1 MSNKDHW
8 EKIYSTKEIDGVS
21 WYQETPTTSLN
32 IIDSLKLNLN
42 TSIIDIGAGK
52 SFLAD
57 NLLDLGYNDITILD
71 ISRNAL
77 NEVTRRVGKKNH
89 KIKCI
94 ESNVIDLSSDQK
106 YDVWHDRAVFHF
118 ITNNQ
123 EREKY
128 LDLLNS
134 SLNKDGYLI
143 IGTFSEDG
151 PLKCSGLEVQRYSIK
166 DLREL
171 LKPNF
176 KFIDGFKEIHDTP
189 FNTSQSFTFC
199 TFKKIK

>member
-8 EKIYSTKEIDGVS
+8 ENIYSTKEIDGVS

-71 ISRNAL
+71 ISKNAL

-94 ESNVIDLSSDQK
+94 ESNVIDLSSGQK

-128 LDLLNS
+128 LGLLNS
-134 SLNKDGYLI
+134 SLNKEGYLI

-151 PLKCSGLEVQRYSIK
+151 PLKCSGLDVQRYSVK
-166 DLREL
+166 ELREL
-171 LKPNF
+171 LKGNF
-176 KFIDGFKEIHDTP
+176 KFIDGFKEIHNTP
-189 FNTSQSFTFC
+189 FNTTQSFTFC
-199 TFKKIK
+199 AFKKID

>member
-134 SLNKDGYLI
+134 SLNKDGCLI

-171 LKPNF
+171 LKSNF

>member
-8 EKIYSTKEIDGVS
+8 ENIYSTKEIDAVS
-21 WYQETPTTSLN
+21 WYQETPITSLN
-32 IIDSLKLNLN
+32 IIKALKLNLSA
-42 TSIIDIGAGK
+42 SIIDIGAGK

-57 NLLDLGYNDITILD
+57 NLLNLGYNDITVLD
-71 ISRNAL
+71 ISGNAL
-77 NEVTRRVGKKNH
+77 DEVARRVEKENH

-94 ESNVIDLSSDQK
+94 ESNVTDLSSDQK

-128 LDLLNS
+128 LGLLNS
-134 SLNKDGYLI
+134 SLNKEGYLI

-151 PLKCSGLEVQRYSIK
+151 PLKCSGLDVQRYSVK
-166 DLREL
+166 ELREL
-171 LKPNF
+171 LKGNF
-176 KFIDGFKEIHDTP
+176 KFIDGFKEIHNTP
-189 FNTSQSFTFC
+189 FNTTQSFTFC
-199 TFKKIK
+199 AFKKID

>member
-71 ISRNAL
+71 ISKNAL

-94 ESNVIDLSSDQK
+94 ESNVIDLSSGQK

-134 SLNKDGYLI
+134 SLNKDGCLI

-151 PLKCSGLEVQRYSIK
+151 PLKCSGLEVQRYSVK

>member
-94 ESNVIDLSSDQK
+94 ESNVIDLSSGQK

-128 LDLLNS
+128 LDILNS
-134 SLNKDGYLI
+134 SLNKDGCLI

-151 PLKCSGLEVQRYSIK
+151 PLKCSGLEVQRYSVK

>member
-94 ESNVIDLSSDQK
+94 ESNVIDLSSGQK

-134 SLNKDGYLI
+134 SLNKDGCLI

-151 PLKCSGLEVQRYSIK
+151 PLKCSGLEVQRYSVK

>member
-71 ISRNAL
+71 ISKNAL

-94 ESNVIDLSSDQK
+94 ESNVIDLSSGQK

-134 SLNKDGYLI
+134 SLNKDGCLI

-151 PLKCSGLEVQRYSIK
+151 PLKCSGLEVQRYSVK

-171 LKPNF
+171 LKSNF

>member
-77 NEVTRRVGKKNH
+77 NEVTRRVEKKNH

-94 ESNVIDLSSDQK
+94 ESNVINLSSDQK

-134 SLNKDGYLI
+134 SLNKDGCLI

-151 PLKCSGLEVQRYSIK
+151 PLKCSGLEVQRYSVK

>member
-94 ESNVIDLSSDQK
+94 ESNVTDLSSDQK

-118 ITNNQ
+118 ITNKK

-134 SLNKDGYLI
+134 TLNKDGYLI

-151 PLKCSGLEVQRYSIK
+151 PLKCSGLEVQRYSVK

>member
-8 EKIYSTKEIDGVS
+8 ENIYSTKEIDAVS
-21 WYQETPTTSLN
+21 WYQETPVTSLN
-32 IIDSLKLNLN
+32 IIKALKLNLSA
-42 TSIIDIGAGK
+42 SIIDIGAGK

-57 NLLDLGYNDITILD
+57 NLLNLGYNDITVLD
-71 ISRNAL
+71 ISGNAL
-77 NEVTRRVGKKNH
+77 NEVARRVEKENH

-94 ESNVIDLSSDQK
+94 ESNVTDLSSDQK

-128 LDLLNS
+128 LGLLNS
-134 SLNKDGYLI
+134 SLNKEGYLI

-151 PLKCSGLEVQRYSIK
+151 PLKCSGLDVQRYSVK
-166 DLREL
+166 ELREL
-171 LKPNF
+171 LKGNF
-176 KFIDGFKEIHDTP
+176 KFIDGFKEIHNTP
-189 FNTSQSFTFC
+189 FNTTQSFTFC
-199 TFKKIK
+199 AFKKID

>member
-21 WYQETPTTSLN
+21 WYQEIPITSLN
-32 IIDSLKLNLN
+32 IIKALKLNLSA
-42 TSIIDIGAGK
+42 SIIDIGAGK

-57 NLLDLGYNDITILD
+57 TLLNLGYNDITILD
-71 ISRNAL
+71 ISGNAL
-77 NEVTRRVGKKNH
+77 NEVARRVEKENH

-94 ESNVIDLSSDQK
+94 ESNVTDLSSDQK

-151 PLKCSGLEVQRYSIK
+151 PLKCSGLEVQRYSVK

-189 FNTSQSFTFC
+189 FNTTQSFTFC
-199 TFKKIK
+199 TFKKIN

>member
-8 EKIYSTKEIDGVS
+8 EKIYSTKEIDRVS

-42 TSIIDIGAGK
+42 ASIIDIGAGK

-77 NEVTRRVGKKNH
+77 NEVARRVEKKNH

-94 ESNVIDLSSDQK
+94 ESNVTDLSSDQK

-118 ITNNQ
+118 ITNNK

-134 SLNKDGYLI
+134 TLNKDGYLI

-151 PLKCSGLEVQRYSIK
+151 PLKCSGLEVQRYSVK

-171 LKPNF
+171 LKLDF
-176 KFIDGFKEIHDTP
+176 KFIDGFKEVHDTP

-199 TFKKIK
+199 TFKKLK

>member
-8 EKIYSTKEIDGVS
+8 EKIYSTKEIDEVS

-42 TSIIDIGAGK
+42 ASIIDIGAGK

-77 NEVTRRVGKKNH
+77 NEVARRVGKKNH

-94 ESNVIDLSSDQK
+94 ESNVIDLSSGQK
-106 YDVWHDRAVFHF
+106 YDIWHDRAVFHF
-118 ITNNQ
+118 ITDNK

-134 SLNKDGYLI
+134 SLNKDGCLI

-151 PLKCSGLEVQRYSIK
+151 PLKCSGLEVQRYSVK

>member
-94 ESNVIDLSSDQK
+94 ESNVIDLSSGQK

-118 ITNNQ
+118 ITDNK

-134 SLNKDGYLI
+134 SLNKDGCLI

-151 PLKCSGLEVQRYSIK
+151 PLKCSGLEVQRYSVK

>member
-94 ESNVIDLSSDQK
+94 ESNVIDLSSGQK

-134 SLNKDGYLI
+134 SLNKDGCLI

-171 LKPNF
+171 LKSNF

>member
-77 NEVTRRVGKKNH
+77 NEVTRRVEKKNH

-134 SLNKDGYLI
+134 SLNKDGCLI

-151 PLKCSGLEVQRYSIK
+151 PLKCSGLEVQRYSVK

>member
-94 ESNVIDLSSDQK
+94 ESNVIDLSSGQK

-134 SLNKDGYLI
+134 SLNKDGCLI

-176 KFIDGFKEIHDTP
+176 KFIDGFKEIYDTP

>member
-94 ESNVIDLSSDQK
+94 ESNVIDLSSGQK
-106 YDVWHDRAVFHF
+106 YDIWHDRAVFHF

-134 SLNKDGYLI
+134 SLNKDGCLI

-151 PLKCSGLEVQRYSIK
+151 PLKCSGLEVQRYSVK

>member
-8 EKIYSTKEIDGVS
+8 ENIYSTKEIDAVS
-21 WYQETPTTSLN
+21 WYQETPVTSLN
-32 IIDSLKLNLN
+32 IIKALKLNLSA
-42 TSIIDIGAGK
+42 SIIDIGAGK

-57 NLLDLGYNDITILD
+57 NLLNLGYNDITVLD
-71 ISRNAL
+71 ISGNAL
-77 NEVTRRVGKKNH
+77 NEVARRVEKENH

-94 ESNVIDLSSDQK
+94 ESNVTDLSSDQK

-128 LDLLNS
+128 LELLNS

-143 IGTFSEDG
+143 IGTFSENG
-151 PLKCSGLEVQRYSIK
+151 PLKCSGLEVQRYSVE
-166 DLREL
+166 DLRKL
-171 LKPNF
+171 LKENF
-176 KFIDGFKEIHDTP
+176 KFIDGFKEIHNTP
-189 FNTSQSFTFC
+189 FNTTQSFTFC
-199 TFKKIK
+199 TFKKIN

>member
-94 ESNVIDLSSDQK
+94 ESNVIDLSSGQK

-134 SLNKDGYLI
+134 SLNKDGCLI

>member
-32 IIDSLKLNLN
+32 IIKVLKLNLSA
-42 TSIIDIGAGK
+42 SIIDIGAGK

-57 NLLDLGYNDITILD
+57 NLLNLGYNDITVLD
-71 ISRNAL
+71 ISGNAL
-77 NEVTRRVGKKNH
+77 NEVARRVEKGNH

-94 ESNVIDLSSDQK
+94 ESNVTDLSSDQK

-128 LDLLNS
+128 LALLNS

-151 PLKCSGLEVQRYSIK
+151 PLKCSGLEVQRYSVE
-166 DLREL
+166 DLRKL
-171 LKPNF
+171 LKEKF

-189 FNTSQSFTFC
+189 FNTTQSFTFC
-199 TFKKIK
+199 TFKKIN

>member
-21 WYQETPTTSLN
+21 WYQEIPITSLN
-32 IIDSLKLNLN
+32 IIKALKLNLN
-42 TSIIDIGAGK
+42 ASIIDIGAGK

-57 NLLDLGYNDITILD
+57 TLLNLGYNDITILD
-71 ISRNAL
+71 ISGNAL
-77 NEVTRRVGKKNH
+77 NEVARRVEKENH

-94 ESNVIDLSSDQK
+94 ESNVTDLSSDQK

-118 ITNNQ
+118 ITNNK

-134 SLNKDGYLI
+134 SLNKDGCLI

-151 PLKCSGLEVQRYSIK
+151 PLKCSGLEVQRYSVK

-176 KFIDGFKEIHDTP
+176 KFIDGFKEIHNTP
-189 FNTSQSFTFC
+189 FNTTQSFTFC
-199 TFKKIK
+199 TFKKIN

>member
-71 ISRNAL
+71 ISKNAL

-94 ESNVIDLSSDQK
+94 ESNVIDLSSGQK

-134 SLNKDGYLI
+134 SLNKDGCLI

>member
-71 ISRNAL
+71 ISKNAL

-94 ESNVIDLSSDQK
+94 ESNVIDLSSGQK

-118 ITNNQ
+118 ITDNK

-134 SLNKDGYLI
+134 SLNKDGCLI

-151 PLKCSGLEVQRYSIK
+151 PLKCSGLEVQRYSVK

>member
-71 ISRNAL
+71 ISKNAL

-94 ESNVIDLSSDQK
+94 ESNVIDLSSGQK
-106 YDVWHDRAVFHF
+106 YDIWHDRAVFHF
-118 ITNNQ
+118 ITDNK

-134 SLNKDGYLI
+134 SLNKDGCLI

-151 PLKCSGLEVQRYSIK
+151 PLKCSGLEVQRYSVK

>member
-94 ESNVIDLSSDQK
+94 ESNVIDLSSGQK

-134 SLNKDGYLI
+134 SLNKDGCLI

-151 PLKCSGLEVQRYSIK
+151 PLKCSGLEVQRYSVK

-171 LKPNF
+171 LKPDF
-176 KFIDGFKEIHDTP
+176 KFIDGFKEVHDTP

>member
-21 WYQETPTTSLN
+21 WYQETPITSLN
-32 IIDSLKLNLN
+32 IIKALKLNLN
-42 TSIIDIGAGK
+42 ASIIDVGAGK

-57 NLLDLGYNDITILD
+57 TLLNLGYNNITILD
-71 ISRNAL
+71 ISGNAL
-77 NEVTRRVGKKNH
+77 DEVAKRVAKENH

-94 ESNVIDLSSDQK
+94 ESNITDLSSDQK
-106 YDVWHDRAVFHF
+106 YDIWHDRAVFHF

-128 LDLLNS
+128 LALLNA
-134 SLNKDGYLI
+134 SLNKEGYLI

-151 PLKCSGLEVQRYSIK
+151 PLKCSGLDVQRYSVK
-166 DLREL
+166 ELKEL
-171 LKPNF
+171 LKENF
-176 KFIDGFKEIHDTP
+176 KFVDGFKEIHNTP
-189 FNTSQSFTFC
+189 FNTTQSFTFC
-199 TFKKIK
+199 TFKKIN

>member
-32 IIDSLKLNLN
+32 IIKELKLNLN
-42 TSIIDIGAGK
+42 ASIIDIGAGK

-57 NLLDLGYNDITILD
+57 TLLNLGYNDITILD
-71 ISRNAL
+71 ISGNAL
-77 NEVTRRVGKKNH
+77 DEVAKRVAKENH

-94 ESNVIDLSSDQK
+94 ESNVTDLSSDQK

-118 ITNNQ
+118 ITNSH

-128 LDLLNS
+128 LGLLNS
-134 SLNKDGYLI
+134 SLNKEGYLI

-151 PLKCSGLEVQRYSIK
+151 PLKCSGLDVQRYSVK
-166 DLREL
+166 EL
-171 LKPNF
+171 LSL
-176 KFIDGFKEIHDTP
+176 IH
-189 FNTSQSFTFC
+189 
-199 TFKKIK
+199 I

>member
-8 EKIYSTKEIDGVS
+8 ENIYSTKEIDGVS
-21 WYQETPTTSLN
+21 WYQETPITSLN
-32 IIDSLKLNLN
+32 IIKALKLNLN
-42 TSIIDIGAGK
+42 ASIIDVGAGK

-57 NLLDLGYNDITILD
+57 TLLNLGYNNITILD
-71 ISRNAL
+71 ISGNAL
-77 NEVTRRVGKKNH
+77 DEVAKRVAKGNH

-94 ESNVIDLSSDQK
+94 ESNVTDLSSDQK

-134 SLNKDGYLI
+134 SLNSYP
-143 IGTFSEDG
+143 G
-151 PLKCSGLEVQRYSIK
+151 PPVPVPRGH
-166 DLREL
+166 
-171 LKPNF
+171 P
-176 KFIDGFKEIHDTP
+176 P
-189 FNTSQSFTFC
+189 
-199 TFKKIK
+199 

>member
-21 WYQETPTTSLN
+21 WYQETPTTSLD

-42 TSIIDIGAGK
+42 ASIIDIGAGK

-77 NEVTRRVGKKNH
+77 NEVTRRVEKKNH

-134 SLNKDGYLI
+134 SLNKDGCLI

-151 PLKCSGLEVQRYSIK
+151 PLKCSGLEVQRYSVK

>member
-94 ESNVIDLSSDQK
+94 ESNVIDLSSGQK

-134 SLNKDGYLI
+134 SLNKDGCLI

-151 PLKCSGLEVQRYSIK
+151 PLKCSGLEVQRYSVK

-171 LKPNF
+171 LKPDF

>member
-21 WYQETPTTSLN
+21 WYQKTPTTSLN
-32 IIDSLKLNLN
+32 IIKALKLNLN
-42 TSIIDIGAGK
+42 VSIIDIGAGK

-57 NLLDLGYNDITILD
+57 TLLNLGYNDITVLD

-77 NEVTRRVGKKNH
+77 NEVARRVEKENH

-106 YDVWHDRAVFHF
+106 YDVWHDRAAFHF
-118 ITNNQ
+118 ITNNK

-134 SLNKDGYLI
+134 SLNKDGCLI
-143 IGTFSEDG
+143 IGAFSEDG
-151 PLKCSGLEVQRYSIK
+151 PLKCSGLEVQRYSVK

-189 FNTSQSFTFC
+189 FNTTQSFTFC